1 MPSSDSNSVRTGV
14 IATVVGGIAL
24 AGLAELWP
32 PFKSAAIS
40 TWDYLVALMRLA
52 GQSYQIPGWLFGI
65 ASLLALIT
73 VARFVVGM
81 KKGQSPAPLHVS
93 YVKDHLFGA
102 TWRWSW
108 VTGQITSLWCFCPR
122 CDMELVYDDSAAR
135 DILRLLEPK
144 TDFICERCNHQVVS
158 SISGGTK
165 SYALSAVRREI
176 TRKIRVG
183 ELSHEEPKGRQ
194 LKS

>member
-1 MPSSDSNSVRTGV
+1 MPSSDSNSVRNGV

-32 PFKSAAIS
+32 PFKSAVVS
-40 TWDYLVALMRLA
+40 TWDYLVAFMKLA
-52 GQSYQIPGWLFGI
+52 GQSYQIPGWLIGMT
-65 ASLLALIT
+65 SLLALIT
-73 VARFVVGM
+73 IVRFVVEI
-81 KKGQSPAPLHVS
+81 KKGQSTVQPHAS
-93 YVKDHLFGA
+93 YVKDSLFGA

-108 VTGQITSLWCFCPR
+108 VAGEISSLWCFCPR

-144 TDFICERCNHQVVS
+144 TDFICERCNHQVVA

-183 ELSHEEPKGRQ
+183 ELSQQAAGVSR

>member
-1 MPSSDSNSVRTGV
+1 MPSSDSNSVRNGA

-32 PFKSAAIS
+32 SFKSAVVS
-40 TWDYLVALMRLA
+40 TWDYLVAFMKLA
-52 GQSYQIPGWLFGI
+52 GQSYQIPGWLIGMTSF
-65 ASLLALIT
+65 LALIT
-73 VARFVVGM
+73 VVRLAVGM
-81 KKGQSPAPLHVS
+81 KKEQSTAQPHAS
-93 YVKDHLFGA
+93 YVKDNLFGA

-108 VTGQITSLWCFCPR
+108 VAGEISSLWCFCPR

-144 TDFICERCNHQVVS
+144 TDFICERCNHQVVA

-183 ELSHEEPKGRQ
+183 ELSQQAAGVSH